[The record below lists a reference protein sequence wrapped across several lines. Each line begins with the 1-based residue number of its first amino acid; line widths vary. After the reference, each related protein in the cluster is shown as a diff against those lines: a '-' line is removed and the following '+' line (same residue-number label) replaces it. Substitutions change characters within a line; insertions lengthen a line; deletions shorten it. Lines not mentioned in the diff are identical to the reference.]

1 MIFKGSQR
9 SGGANL
15 AAHLMN
21 MDDNEHVR
29 LHELR
34 GFAADDL
41 RGAFKEAEA
50 ISRGTNCRQYLFSLS
65 LSPPESAS
73 VGEDVFESTIERIEE
88 RLGLTGQPRA
98 IVFHEKEGRR
108 HAHCVWSRID
118 AQTMT
123 ARPLP
128 FFKAKLMDVARDL
141 YLDHG
146 WKMPRGMA
154 NHAERNP
161 TNFTLAEWQQAKR
174 QDIDPRWLKATLQEC
189 WQRSDNAAAFSR
201 AVEER
206 GFFLAKGD
214 RRGHVILDH
223 TGEVYALSRTLGLK
237 TKEVRTRLGDG
248 DDLPDVTATKKTI
261 AERMT
266 PAIRRHIEESRNRF
280 RERSA
285 KLGSYK
291 MEMTKLHRAARVKL
305 EERHAQEWVAQT
317 KERAA
322 RLPKGLAGLWH
333 RVTGRYQQMRAA
345 HEAEAVRSKER
356 QAQERQALIDKQRE
370 QRAVLQVQFKEL
382 RKRQAELLL
391 ELRQDVGRYLRFAR
405 GLDSTPDRGRKA
417 SLGLRLER

>member
-1 MIFKGSQR
+1 
-9 SGGANL
+9 
-15 AAHLMN
+15 
-21 MDDNEHVR
+21 
-29 LHELR
+29 
-34 GFAADDL
+34 
-41 RGAFKEAEA
+41 
-50 ISRGTNCRQYLFSLS
+50 
-65 LSPPESAS
+65 
-73 VGEDVFESTIERIEE
+73 
-88 RLGLTGQPRA
+88 
-98 IVFHEKEGRR
+98 
-108 HAHCVWSRID
+108 
-118 AQTMT
+118 MT

-128 FFKAKLMDVARDL
+128 FFKGKLMDVARDL

-189 WQRSDNAAAFSR
+189 WQRSDSAGAFSR

-223 TGEVYALSRTLGLK
+223 TGEVYALSRALGLK

-266 PAIRRHIEESRNRF
+266 PAIRRHIEESRERF

-285 KLGSYK
+285 TLGSYK

-305 EERHAQEWVAQT
+305 EERHAGETLAET

-333 RVTGRYQQMRAA
+333 RVTGRYQEMRAA

-356 QAQERQALIDKQRE
+356 QVQERQALIDKQRE

-382 RKRQAELLL
+382 RKRQAEQLLA
-391 ELRQDVGRYLRFAR
+391 LRQDVGRYFRFAR
-405 GLDSTPDRGRKA
+405 GLDQAPDRGRKS
-417 SLGLRLER
+417 SLSLRLER